1 MEIKLHANATTT
13 PRIRKYL
20 QESDKNDRELALELG
35 ISVTTVRRWRNR
47 DRTDDRSTTPAVVH
61 KAMRQEQIVLINAL
75 REILRAPLDDLLF
88 MVVEGLGIRLS
99 RATLNRYLKP
109 SYHRSGEETMIGK
122 KALKAG
128 IRPQTLTLH
137 YRFLSLHMDDD
148 GDHHLLWAQEPVSG
162 WCTARIFSGMSSP
175 LVMRWLDEVLT
186 QFPGDIQS
194 AEIKSDEWLNE
205 AYVAALSQHL
215 AERGVNV
222 SIATKGEKHQAV
234 AVTVPLVEIIPELR
248 THTLDELAMKLCTLF
263 NGGKE
268 QKKLGNMTP
277 QAFLLAL
284 RPGDEIS

>member
-20 QESDKNDRELALELG
+20 QESDKSDRELALELG
-35 ISVTTVRRWRNR
+35 ISVTTVRRWRKR
-47 DRTDDRSTTPAVVH
+47 EQTADKSTTPAVIH
-61 KAMRQEQIVLINAL
+61 KAMRQEQVVLINAL

-88 MVVEGLGIRLS
+88 MVQEGLGIPLS
-99 RATLNRYLKP
+99 RATLSRYLTP
-109 SYHRSGEETMIGK
+109 SYPKNGEAILQGK

-162 WCTARIFSGMSSP
+162 WCAARIYSGMSSP
-175 LVMRWLDEVLT
+175 LVIHWLDAVLE

-194 AEIKSDEWLNE
+194 VEIKSDEWLSE
-205 AYVAALSQHL
+205 TYITALSQHL
-215 AERGVNV
+215 AEREINV
-222 SIATKGEKHQAV
+222 SVTTTERKHQAV
-234 AVTVPLVEIIPELR
+234 AVTVPLVAIIPALR
-248 THTLDELAMKLCTLF
+248 ACTPDELVMKLCALF

-277 QAFLLAL
+277 QAFLEAL
-284 RPGDEIS
+284 RL

>member
-13 PRIRKYL
+13 PRGRKYL
-20 QESDKNDRELALELG
+20 QESNKSDRELALELG

-47 DRTDDRSTTPAVVH
+47 QQTADRSTTPTVVH
-61 KAMRQEQIVLINAL
+61 KAMRQEQIILINAL
-75 REILRAPLDDLLF
+75 RDILKAPLDDLLF
-88 MVVEGLGIRLS
+88 MVVQGLEIPLS

-109 SYHRSGEETMIGK
+109 SYHRGVRETLSGK

-128 IRPQTLTLH
+128 IKAQSLTLH

-162 WCTARIFSGMSSP
+162 WCYARIYSGMSAS
-175 LVMRWLDEVLT
+175 LVVNWLDDVLK

-194 AEIKSDEWLNE
+194 VEIQGDEWLNE
-205 AYVAALSQHL
+205 GSVNALEMRL
-215 AERGVNV
+215 AEQGISARTTPAVN
-222 SIATKGEKHQAV
+222 KRLAV
-234 AVTVPLVEIIPELR
+234 AVTLPLAEIIPAAR
-248 THTLDELAMKLCTLF
+248 VCTPDELVARLCSIF

-277 QAFLLAL
+277 QAFLEAL
-284 RPGDEIS
+284 RR